1 MQQPLQFGPARVAKR
16 EDNKGVRFS
25 VFGIALLVAFTTT
38 AAQSPAP
45 TLSSDLQEATRV
57 RRIQWPVTLEPRVPG
72 GCDALTPED
81 ILVREDGQQVQVDG
95 VEARSLPAIHAV
107 VIDNSGSM
115 DARLGAAKKAALA
128 YMERLPPG
136 EPAMLATFSDNL
148 ILNTPLTTDR
158 RALLRS
164 MEKIEPRAY
173 TALNDAI
180 HYTVNYLA
188 ERPERKILVLITDGC
203 DSASLTRHSLD
214 DVVRMAG
221 ETPNLTVFPIG
232 IDLPARCDGP
242 LTTAGYIGGPVL
254 PLQKLAT
261 NSGGYL
267 YRTRETA
274 ALGMVFDEIF
284 ERLESEGFVAYRPLP
299 HGEGKNDRVDEE
311 RKRRV
316 KVESLRPK
324 RCKIKSAGPLT
335 RIEPALPAALVPQ
348 RPIVSEDERT
358 IYYRDWWSERKT
370 DESIGRLDLYENTM
384 LGHGADLDRERGAL
398 YSATAFH
405 LGQRYISE
413 SDRKVRIQKRDFTI
427 DVPPFE
433 WVQSSMT
440 DPESLLL
447 YLLQGD
453 DAPFL
458 PLPDPR
464 GRRDR
469 ARRAFGENWVHGQ
482 TMLEIREAVGRGLF
496 TYPGY
501 REFAYRRTQ
510 EAYREE
516 MRQVFEHSSQIQAL
530 SVEDRAKLEE
540 TIAEQRP
547 EPRARQLQQYLA
559 EWLGDIPA
567 YELVVGFEGW
577 AANAVLD
584 TDVPETAAAFLLDLI
599 DNKWERL
606 GEWFPPPTQVRIL
619 TPLVPSYDADRDLVG
634 FWRILLPEVA
644 VVGAPRNAVP
654 ERPLGLT
661 FLRNLTEV
669 TGGRDAW
676 PTGVRMQ
683 NLSYHWDKRKD
694 RRRIVRGAR
703 KRKLIPP
710 NLHWRKIP
718 MVYMTLGLDG
728 TDSLPCTVLWD
739 PKPKRPDSPAPAICV
754 DFGDPGT
761 RPTGDWVDDLRDSIL
776 DIAPE
781 CRIDLT
787 G

>member
-1 MQQPLQFGPARVAKR
+1 MRYSAGVALLT
-16 EDNKGVRFS
+16 GL
-25 VFGIALLVAFTTT
+25 IALATH
-38 AAQSPAP
+38 AQTPATQSRAHP
-45 TLSSDLQEATRV
+45 TDLQEQTRV
-57 RRIQWPVTLEPRVPG
+57 RRIQWPVTLEPRIPG

-81 ILVREDGQQVQVDG
+81 IVVREDGVEVQVDG
-95 VEARSLPAIHAV
+95 VETRPLPSIHAV

-128 YMERLPPG
+128 YLERLPPG

-158 RALLRS
+158 RVLLRA
-164 MEKIEPRAY
+164 MEKIEARAY

-214 DVVRMAG
+214 DVVRKAG
-221 ETPNLTVFPIG
+221 DTPNLTVFPIG
-232 IDLPARCDGP
+232 IDLPARCGGLSMTP
-242 LTTAGYIGGPVL
+242 GYLGGPVL

-261 NSGGYL
+261 NSGGHL

-284 ERLESEGFVAYRPLP
+284 ERLQSEGFVAYRPLP
-299 HGEGKNDRVDEE
+299 HGEGAKDRPGEE
-311 RKRRV
+311 RRRKV

-324 RCKIKSAGPLT
+324 QCKIKSAGPLT
-335 RIEPALPAALVPQ
+335 RAEPAPPSASLPD
-348 RPIVSEDERT
+348 RPVLAKNEHT
-358 IYYRDWWSERKT
+358 IYYRDWWTERKE
-370 DESIGRLDLYENTM
+370 DEAVGRLDLREHSM
-384 LGHGADLDRERGAL
+384 HGHGADLDRERGAL
-398 YSATAFH
+398 YSATAFY
-405 LGQRYISE
+405 LGHRYISE
-413 SDRKVRIQKRDFTI
+413 SDRKVRIHKRDFTI

-433 WVQSSMT
+433 WMRRSMT
-440 DPESLLL
+440 APESLLL

-453 DAPFL
+453 DVPFM

-516 MRQVFEHSSQIQAL
+516 MSRVFEHSSQIQAL
-530 SVEDRAKLEE
+530 SVEDRARLEQ

-547 EPRARQLQQYLA
+547 EPRSGQLQQYLA

-584 TDVPETAAAFLLDLI
+584 TDVPETTAAYLLDMI
-599 DNKWERL
+599 DTKWARL
-606 GEWFPPPTQVRIL
+606 SEWFPPPTQVRII
-619 TPLVPSYDADRDLVG
+619 TPLVPSYDEDRDLVG
-634 FWRILLPEVA
+634 FWRILLPDVA
-644 VVGAPRNAVP
+644 VVGAPHNAIP

-676 PTGVRMQ
+676 PEGVRMQ

-703 KRKLIPP
+703 KRKLIPRD
-710 NLHWRKIP
+710 LHWRRIP
-718 MVYMTLGLDG
+718 MVYMTLGPESEDPLR
-728 TDSLPCTVLWD
+728 CTVLWD

-754 DFGDPGT
+754 DLGDPST
-761 RPTGDWVDDLRDSIL
+761 RPSGAWVDELRDSIL

-781 CRIDLT
+781 CRIEPL